1 MLIGYGRVA
10 TDEQINT
17 LQFAALRRAGCK
29 KIYKETA
36 TGRDA
41 GRPELEQ
48 CLGRLKDG
56 DTLMVW
62 RLDRLG
68 ASLRD
73 LIEIVNRLAA
83 RKAGFVSLTERLDT
97 RTAAGRLVFPLFASL
112 TRFERELLRERTGY
126 GLAAARARGRLG
138 GRKPTLSDAQ
148 AIEIRSLWAA
158 NQLTKAEIASMFG
171 VSVSTIDRVVRP
183 APVSNSFQAG
193 VTPAFPPAFP
203 PAESGSRARR

>member
-1 MLIGYGRVA
+1 MLIGYGRVS

-17 LQFAALRRAGCK
+17 LQFAELRRAGCK
-29 KIYKETA
+29 KMYKETA

-48 CLGRLKDG
+48 CLERLKDG

-73 LIEIVNRLAA
+73 LIEIVNRLATRQA
-83 RKAGFVSLTERLDT
+83 WFVSLTERLDT
-97 RTAAGRLVFPLFASL
+97 RTAAGRLIFPIFASF
-112 TRFERELLRERTGY
+112 TQFERELLRERTGY

-148 AIEIRSLWAA
+148 AAKIRSLWAA
-158 NQLTKAEIASMFG
+158 NELTKAEIAATFG
-171 VSVSTIDRVVRP
+171 VSVSTIDRIVRP
-183 APVSNSFQAG
+183 TPIGKRLLAG
-193 VTPAFPPAFP
+193 VTQSIPPAK
-203 PAESGSRARR
+203 SGSKEGR

>member
-1 MLIGYGRVA
+1 MPLR
-10 TDEQINT
+10 
-17 LQFAALRRAGCK
+17 RRAGCK

-41 GRPELEQ
+41 GQPELEQ

-73 LIEIVNRLAA
+73 LIEIVNRLAT

-97 RTAAGRLVFPLFASL
+97 RTSAGRLVFPLFASL
-112 TRFERELLRERTGY
+112 TQFERELLRERTGY

-138 GRKPTLSDAQ
+138 GRKPTLSAAQ

-158 NQLTKAEIASMFG
+158 NQLTKAEIAATFE
-171 VSVSTIDRVVRP
+171 VSASTIDRIVRP
-183 APVSNSFQAG
+183 TPIRKRLQAG
-193 VTPAFPPAFP
+193 MTPAFPPAKRGP
-203 PAESGSRARR
+203 KAGK

>member
-17 LQFAALRRAGCK
+17 LQFVELRRAGCK

-41 GRPELEQ
+41 GRPELDQ

-56 DTLMVW
+56 DTLVVW

-73 LIEIVNRLAA
+73 LIEIVNRLA
-83 RKAGFVSLTERLDT
+83 RQKASFVSLTERLDT
-97 RTAAGRLVFPLFASL
+97 RTSASRLVFPLFASL
-112 TRFERELLRERTGY
+112 TQFERELLRERTGY

-148 AIEIRSLWAA
+148 AVEIRSLWAE
-158 NQLTKAEIASMFG
+158 NRLTKAEIAATFG
-171 VSVSTIDRVVRP
+171 VSASTIDRIVRP
-183 APVSNSFQAG
+183 APISKSLQAG
-193 VTPAFPPAFP
+193 LTPAFPRAK
-203 PAESGSRARR
+203 SGSKAAR

>member
-17 LQFAALRRAGCK
+17 LQFAELRRAGCK

-41 GRPELEQ
+41 GRPELDQ
-48 CLGRLKDG
+48 CLGRLKNG

-62 RLDRLG
+62 RMDRLG

-73 LIEIVNRLAA
+73 LTEIVNRLASQ
-83 RKAGFVSLTERLDT
+83 KAGFVSLTERFDT
-97 RTAAGRLVFPLFASL
+97 RTSAGRLIYPIFASL
-112 TRFERELLRERTGY
+112 TQFERELLRERTGY

-158 NQLTKAEIASMFG
+158 NQLTKAEIAAMFG

-183 APVSNSFQAG
+183 VPVSKSLQAG
-193 VTPAFPPAFP
+193 MTPAFPPAKG
-203 PAESGSRARR
+203 GSKAGK

>member
-17 LQFAALRRAGCK
+17 LQFAELRRAGCK

-36 TGRDA
+36 TRRDA
-41 GRPELEQ
+41 GRPELDQ

-73 LIEIVNRLAA
+73 LIEIVTRLATQ
-83 RKAGFVSLTERLDT
+83 KAGLVSITERFDT

-112 TRFERELLRERTGY
+112 TQFERELLRERTGY

-138 GRKPTLSDAQ
+138 GRKPTLSAAQ

-158 NQLTKAEIASMFG
+158 NQLTKADIAARFG
-171 VSVSTIDRVVRP
+171 VSVSTIDRIVRP
-183 APVSNSFQAG
+183 TPIRKRLQAVAAPSR
-193 VTPAFPPAFP
+193 PPTK
-203 PAESGSRARR
+203 SSSKVGK

>member
-36 TGRDA
+36 TGRGA

-48 CLGRLKDG
+48 CLDRLIDG

-73 LIEIVNRLAA
+73 LIEIVNRLASQ
-83 RKAGFVSLTERLDT
+83 KSGFVSITERFDT
-97 RTAAGRLVFPLFASL
+97 RTAAGRLIYPLFASL
-112 TRFERELLRERTGY
+112 TQFERELLRERTGY

-138 GRKPTLSDAQ
+138 GRKPTLSAAQ
-148 AIEIRSLWAA
+148 AKEIRSLWAA
-158 NQLTKAEIASMFG
+158 NQLTKAEIAAMFG
-171 VSVSTIDRVVRP
+171 VSVSTIDRIVRP
-183 APVSNSFQAG
+183 APISKSLQAG
-193 VTPAFPPAFP
+193 LTPAFPRAK
-203 PAESGSRARR
+203 SGSKAGK

>member
-17 LQFAALRRAGCK
+17 LQFAELRRAGCK

-48 CLGRLKDG
+48 CLDRLKDG

-68 ASLRD
+68 SSLRD
-73 LIEIVNRLAA
+73 LIEIVNRLASQ
-83 RKAGFVSLTERLDT
+83 KSGFVSLTERFDT
-97 RTAAGRLVFPLFASL
+97 RTAAGRLVFPVFASL
-112 TRFERELLRERTGY
+112 TQFERELLRERTGY

-138 GRKPTLSDAQ
+138 GRQPTLSAAQ
-148 AIEIRSLWAA
+148 AIEIRSIWAA
-158 NQLTKAEIASMFG
+158 NRLTKAEIAAMFG
-171 VSVSTIDRVVRP
+171 VSVSTIDRIVRP
-183 APVSNSFQAG
+183 APISKSLQAG
-193 VTPAFPPAFP
+193 MTPVFPRAK
-203 PAESGSRARR
+203 SGSKAGK

>member
-17 LQFAALRRAGCK
+17 LQFAELRRAGCK

-73 LIEIVNRLAA
+73 LIEIVNVLASQ
-83 RKAGFVSLTERLDT
+83 KAGFVSITERFDT

-112 TRFERELLRERTGY
+112 TQFERELLRERTGY

-148 AIEIRSLWAA
+148 ATAIRSLWAA
-158 NQLTKAEIASMFG
+158 NQLTKADIAARFG

-183 APVSNSFQAG
+183 APISKRLQAAM
-193 VTPAFPPAFP
+193 TPSRPPTKSSLK
-203 PAESGSRARR
+203 ERK

>member
-1 MLIGYGRVA
+1 MLIGYGRVS
-10 TDEQINT
+10 TDEQINA
-17 LQFAALRRAGCK
+17 LQFAELRRAGCK

-73 LIEIVNRLAA
+73 LIEIVNRLA
-83 RKAGFVSLTERLDT
+83 RQKAGFVSITERLDT
-97 RTAAGRLVFPLFASL
+97 RTAAGRLIFPLFASL
-112 TRFERELLRERTGY
+112 TQFERELLRERTGY

-138 GRKPTLSDAQ
+138 GRKSTLSAAQ
-148 AIEIRSLWAA
+148 AKEIRSLWAA
-158 NQLTKAEIASMFG
+158 NQLTKAEIAATFG
-171 VSVSTIDRVVRP
+171 VSASTIDRVVRP
-183 APVSNSFQAG
+183 VPVSKSLQIG
-193 VTPAFPPAFP
+193 MTPAFPPAK
-203 PAESGSRARR
+203 SGSKGGK

>member
-17 LQFAALRRAGCK
+17 LQFAELRRAGCK

-73 LIEIVNRLAA
+73 LIEIVNRLASQ
-83 RKAGFVSLTERLDT
+83 KAGFVSLTERLDT
-97 RTAAGRLVFPLFASL
+97 RTAAGRLVFPIFASL
-112 TRFERELLRERTGY
+112 TQFERELLRERTGY

-138 GRKPTLSDAQ
+138 GRKPTLSDGQ
-148 AIEIRSLWAA
+148 AVKIRSLWAA
-158 NQLTKAEIASMFG
+158 NQLTKADIAARFG

-183 APVSNSFQAG
+183 APISKSLQARL
-193 VTPAFPPAFP
+193 TPAFPRAK
-203 PAESGSRARR
+203 SGSKAGK

>member
-17 LQFAALRRAGCK
+17 LQFAELRQAGCK

-36 TGRDA
+36 TGRNA

-56 DTLMVW
+56 DTLIVW

-73 LIEIVNRLAA
+73 LIEIVNGLAT
-83 RKAGFVSLTERLDT
+83 RQAGFVSLTERLDT
-97 RTAAGRLVFPLFASL
+97 RTSAGRLVFPVFASL
-112 TRFERELLRERTGY
+112 TQFERELLRERTGY

-138 GRKPTLSDAQ
+138 GRKPTLSDEQ
-148 AIEIRSLWAA
+148 AIEIRLLWAA
-158 NQLTKAEIASMFG
+158 NQLTKAEIAAMFG

-183 APVSNSFQAG
+183 TPIRKRLQAVAAPLR
-193 VTPAFPPAFP
+193 PPTKSSSK
-203 PAESGSRARR
+203 EGK

>member
-17 LQFAALRRAGCK
+17 LQFAELRRAGCK

-73 LIEIVNRLAA
+73 LIEIVNRLASQ
-83 RKAGFVSLTERLDT
+83 KAGLSRSPSGWTH
-97 RTAAGRLVFPLFASL
+97 G
-112 TRFERELLRERTGY
+112 LLQVG
-126 GLAAARARGRLG
+126 
-138 GRKPTLSDAQ
+138 SSF
-148 AIEIRSLWAA
+148 RS
-158 NQLTKAEIASMFG
+158 SHH
-171 VSVSTIDRVVRP
+171 
-183 APVSNSFQAG
+183 
-193 VTPAFPPAFP
+193 
-203 PAESGSRARR
+203 

>member
-1 MLIGYGRVA
+1 MLIGYGRVS

-56 DTLMVW
+56 DTLIVW
-62 RLDRLG
+62 CLDRLG

-73 LIEIVNRLAA
+73 LIEIVNRLASQ
-83 RKAGFVSLTERLDT
+83 KAGFVSITERFDT

-112 TRFERELLRERTGY
+112 TQFERELLRERTGY

-158 NQLTKAEIASMFG
+158 NQLTKAEIAAMFG

-183 APVSNSFQAG
+183 APVRKRLQA
-193 VTPAFPPAFP
+193 VAAPSRPPTK
-203 PAESGSRARR
+203 SGSKEGK